1 MCTFL
6 SGLFL
11 VLITKSCL
19 SVNLDKETKTFISF
33 VIENVNKDASFFC
46 NGFFF
51 FAILRGGPVITT
63 VGILR
68 TSDSAAI
75 SISAKEPGTES

>member
-1 MCTFL
+1 MLTKMLL
-6 SGLFL
+6 SFAMGL
-11 VLITKSCL
+11 
-19 SVNLDKETKTFISF
+19 
-33 VIENVNKDASFFC
+33 
-46 NGFFF
+46 F

-63 VGILR
+63 VGILY